1 MATWDHGPKHYPHRA
16 IDDLVPHL
24 STAPGVQHLRPLPG
38 GALLWLPVPAEGL
51 ARPQEAVS
59 RAQAGAGPGVGAR
72 TMICLHPRLGEE
84 GELGGVV
91 GGLDLWEGSG
101 DEVQNGGGGEC

>member
-1 MATWDHGPKHYPHRA
+1 MALHQSNALRIKTPVILKLHSEAEH
-16 IDDLVPHL
+16 DLAPRL

-59 RAQAGAGPGVGAR
+59 RAQAGAGLGVGAR
-72 TMICLHPRLGEE
+72 AMICPHPRL
-84 GELGGVV
+84 
-91 GGLDLWEGSG
+91 
-101 DEVQNGGGGEC
+101 